1 MHINSKVTTYEKFK
15 NHNFI
20 TRYLHDNKYKFI
32 DRCMEDNFGKKNFRV
47 LDIGSGLSEFYRKF
61 NNKYNFDYCGIE
73 PNKKFYSICN
83 ENLSANKNYRI
94 VCEDI
99 EVKLDSLEEADLI
112 LCLDVL
118 EHLNIG
124 LRDKLI
130 NKISKMNFKKL
141 FITVPNEFG
150 PAILI
155 KNFGSRLINYKRDFE
170 YSFVETLKSSMYMF
184 DKLPPH
190 TIYHKNF
197 YWKHLYYTLYTYFDV
212 SIKTSLDNFLP
223 KNFSPSISFICTKR

>member
-1 MHINSKVTTYEKFK
+1 MYVDPKITNYENFK

-20 TRYLHDNKYKFI
+20 TRHLHNNKYKFI
-32 DRCMEDNFGKKNFRV
+32 NDCIKKNFGQKKFSV

-61 NNKYNFDYCGIE
+61 NDIYNFSYFGIE
-73 PNKKFYSICN
+73 PNKNFFKICN
-83 ENLSANKNYRI
+83 ENLSSKSNYKI

-99 EVKLDSLEEADLI
+99 ENLLDTLEDSDLI

-141 FITVPNEFG
+141 IITVPNEFG

-155 KNFGSRLINYKRDFE
+155 KNFGSRLIKYKRDFE
-170 YSFVETLKSSMYMF
+170 YSFIETLKSSIYMF

-190 TIYHKNF
+190 TKYHKNF

-212 SIKTSLDNFLP
+212 TIKTNLNNYLP
-223 KNFSPSISFICTKR
+223 KSFSPTICFICQKR